1 MRGNRLRTAKKRTRG
16 TILHMFDAIIK
27 EPPPLPRVVLVMLI
41 IWCILLVLG
50 ALPGL
55 MLTGMAFEGGDTL
68 DAYLSVIAVWSY
80 PPLVAIAFIFRR
92 RKPRLVYLPL
102 LTVALFF
109 FEEVVSQFRF
119 AK

>member
-1 MRGNRLRTAKKRTRG
+1 
-16 TILHMFDAIIK
+16 MFDAIIK
-27 EPPPLPRVVLVMLI
+27 EPPPLSRMVVVMLT

-50 ALPGL
+50 AIPGL
-55 MLTGMAFEGGDTL
+55 MLAGMAFEGGDTL

-80 PPLVAIAFIFRR
+80 PPLLAIAFIFRR

-102 LTVALFF
+102 LTVALFI
-109 FEEVVSQFRF
+109 FEEVYGHFRL